1 MPGVG
6 STAYPTIE
14 TWANLVRVHVNDTFT
29 GATSTPGE
37 GRVFTDGAPFTMP
50 ILNDCLA
57 DYQRELDNASIPTKY
72 NEVFFTQALGNAI
85 PPINSSSGAGNPNP
99 AVQQELSFT
108 GFFDGYQNYP
118 VPFLPPDCLV
128 PKRMWYRNAGTNLT
142 FTEFFPARAG
152 LQSQFQDYAPGEWDW
167 RGYSIFWNGSLVE
180 TEMRMRYVQ
189 QVAFYGS
196 LSTPLFSSTPIPF
209 KDAISVLALM
219 GAEKFCAPRLPAGA
233 TAGLLAKIRAEMDKV
248 INREVKAMQATRH
261 SRGAY
266 GESGDIFTF

>member
-14 TWANLVRVHVNDTFT
+14 TWANLVRVHVNDTFK

-37 GRVFTDGAPFTMP
+37 GRIFTDGAPFTIP

-72 NEVFFTQALGNAI
+72 NEVFFTQALGSAI
-85 PPINSSSGAGNPNP
+85 PPINSNLGAGNPN
-99 AVQQELSFT
+99 ASAQQELSFT
-108 GFFDGYQNYP
+108 GFFDGYINYAAPSLP
-118 VPFLPPDCLV
+118 VDCLV
-128 PKRMWYRNAGTNLT
+128 PKRMWYRQAGSNLT

-167 RGYSIFWNGSLVE
+167 RGYSIFWNGSLVQ

-189 QVAFYGS
+189 QVAFYGN
-196 LSTPLFSSTPIPF
+196 LSTPLFSSTTIPF
-209 KDAISVLALM
+209 KDSISVLALM
-219 GAEKFCAPRLPAGA
+219 GAEKFCASRLPGGA
-233 TAGLLAKIRAEMDKV
+233 TASLQAKIRSEMDKN

-261 SRGAY
+261 GRGAY
-266 GESGDIFTF
+266 GETGDIFTF